1 MCERI
6 FKADFDYVASIWV
19 HVFFFFLKKGN
30 KIDQEYERGENVKGE
45 RLRLSIFINFNVTG
59 ERLKNV
65 RVSNTFIM

>member
-1 MCERI
+1 MCAKEFLKPI
-6 FKADFDYVASIWV
+6 SIMLL
-19 HVFFFFLKKGN
+19 VFGFMSFFFLKKGN